1 MYIPVTAGSASE
13 QNRPFDFRQ
22 KLEKMCTTY
31 VCDKH
36 RISAKLQAC
45 ERALILIKIHPAQI
59 YYNSTDFFASQL
71 HYTAHIAF
79 VTVSI

>member
-1 MYIPVTAGSASE
+1 MLQTAALLVV
-13 QNRPFDFRQ
+13 R
-22 KLEKMCTTY
+22 
-31 VCDKH
+31 H
-36 RISAKLQAC
+36 RHIAKSIKYAVAVVHDC